1 MTKAIGY
8 IRVSTEKQA
17 DHGVSMEAQAEKLK
31 AYAMLYDIELADV
44 VIEQGSAKC
53 LQREGLQS
61 VLARLEAGEAEALIV
76 VKLDRLTRSVAD
88 LGKLV
93 DTYFQQF
100 ALLSVG
106 EQIDTRSAAGRLVL
120 NVLASVSQWEREVIG
135 ERTSAA
141 MQHMRSQNKYTGG
154 KAPYGYS
161 LVDGDLVENEN
172 EQQVIKLVAKY
183 KAKGLSYS
191 RIGRV
196 LAEAGHLSRTNK
208 QFNHKCSKQ
217 MAA

>member
-17 DHGVSMEAQAEKLK
+17 DHGVSIEAQTEKLK
-31 AYAMLYDIELADV
+31 AYAMLYDIDLVDL

-61 VLARLEAGEAEALIV
+61 ALSRLEAGEAEALIV

-93 DTYFQQF
+93 DTYFQNF

-141 MQHMRSQNKYTGG
+141 MQHMRNQNQYTGG
-154 KAPYGYS
+154 KPPYGYD
-161 LVDGDLVENEN
+161 LVDGELIENEN

-183 KAKGLSYS
+183 KAAGLSY
-191 RIGRV
+191 RKIAAV
-196 LAEAGHLSRTNK
+196 IDEAGHKSRTGN
-208 QFNHKCSKQ
+208 QLSAMSVSR

>member
-1 MTKAIGY
+1 MTKVIGY

-17 DHGVSMEAQAEKLK
+17 EHGFSLEAQSEKLK
-31 AYAMLYDIELADV
+31 AYAMLYDIDLVDL
-44 VIEQGSAKC
+44 VIEQGSAKSVD
-53 LQREGLQS
+53 REGLQS
-61 VLARLEAGEAEALIV
+61 VLARLGKDAEGVLV

-88 LGKLV
+88 LGRLV
-93 DTYFQQF
+93 DTYFQQH

-106 EQIDTRSAAGRLVL
+106 EQIDTRSASGRLVL

-141 MQHMRSQNKYTGG
+141 MQHMKAMGEYTGG
-154 KAPYGYS
+154 RVPYGHD
-161 LVDGDLVENEN
+161 LVDGSLVKNEA
-172 EQQVIKLVAKY
+172 EQHVISLVAQY
-183 KAKGLSYS
+183 KSEGLSYS

-196 LAEAGHLSRTNK
+196 LAEEGYLSRTNK
-208 QFNHKCSKQ
+208 QFNHKCVKA